1 MGRMLLQCFL
11 ARPGP
16 AIAKY
21 VFRCL
26 GCRALWVRIYQCHG
40 RRSSKGGDRH
50 MCYTRRDYG
59 FEEEARKLRMEEES
73 RRRREEEAQRAKE
86 KQEKPLTEKVKEMV
100 GVR

>member
-1 MGRMLLQCFL
+1 M
-11 ARPGP
+11 
-16 AIAKY
+16 
-21 VFRCL
+21 FRCL
-26 GCRALWVRIYQCHG
+26 GRRALWVRIYQSYGG
-40 RRSSKGGDRH
+40 RRSKGGDQR

-73 RRRREEEAQRAKE
+73 RRRREEEAQRPKE

>member
-1 MGRMLLQCFL
+1 MPLGATGYRDV
-11 ARPGP
+11 R
-16 AIAKY
+16 

-26 GCRALWVRIYQCHG
+26 GCRALWVCIYQYHG
-40 RRSSKGGDRH
+40 RRRSKGGDRR
-50 MCYTRRDYG
+50 MCYTRREDHG

-73 RRRREEEAQRAKE
+73 RRRREEDAQRPKE

>member
-1 MGRMLLQCFL
+1 MLLGVTGRGYRVV
-11 ARPGP
+11 A
-16 AIAKY
+16 Y

-26 GCRALWVRIYQCHG
+26 GCRTSWVRIYQRYG
-40 RRSSKGGDRH
+40 RRRLKGGDRR
-50 MCYTRRDYG
+50 MCYTRRDHG

-73 RRRREEEAQRAKE
+73 RRRREEEAQRPSE